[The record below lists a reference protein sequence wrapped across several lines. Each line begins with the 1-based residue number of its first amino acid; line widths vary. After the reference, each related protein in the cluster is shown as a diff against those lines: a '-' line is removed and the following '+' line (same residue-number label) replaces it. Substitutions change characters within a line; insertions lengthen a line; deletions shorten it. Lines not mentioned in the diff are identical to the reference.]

1 MEDFWTF
8 LAEHADADP
17 VRLLLS
23 QREWPVLPSELSEL
37 EGRISARDLAVNT
50 LEARR
55 KLRKKLPAW
64 AERADLVY
72 PVPLSA
78 EQCSSEQTARYKAQV
93 AAAGTG
99 EAVAAHLAA
108 AGTQAPASAR
118 PAPAGTQAV
127 AAEARE
133 TATDARREPLRIAD
147 LTGGLGVDARAFRE
161 VAGEV
166 LYNDMNP
173 LLAAA
178 ARHNFPKLGCPDIR
192 IRNRELKPGNLKEI
206 LDGFQPDVIFLD
218 PARRAGDG
226 RKVFRLED
234 CAPDVLQLL
243 PELFRACRHL
253 LLKLSPMADISLLAR
268 QFGAAAETT
277 GLPGTP
283 VREVHVVASGGECKE
298 LLLLLDREYAGAY
311 SLHCVEDGHVLAFG
325 PSETQ
330 PACRYPA
337 DAAEVAGWLFEPGKS
352 LTKAGVF
359 NGICGRFGL
368 VKLGRHTHLYLAP
381 EPSETLKPFGNLFKI
396 KEIFPLNKQT
406 MKAASE
412 RRPRADVTARNIP
425 MASEELAKR
434 MQVTPGG
441 DLHLFGVRIDSA
453 THAGNYLLVCE
464 RI

>member
-23 QREWPVLPSELSEL
+23 QREWPVLPDELAEFAGL
-37 EGRISARDLAVNT
+37 IPARDLAVNT
-50 LEARR
+50 LEGRR
-55 KLRKKLPAW
+55 KLRKKLTAW

-93 AAAGTG
+93 AAA
-99 EAVAAHLAA
+99 AHLAA
-108 AGTQAPASAR
+108 
-118 PAPAGTQAV
+118 AGTQAV

-178 ARHNFPKLGCPDIR
+178 ARHNFPRIGCPDIR
-192 IRNRELKPGNLKEI
+192 IRNRELKPGNLREI

-243 PELFRACRHL
+243 PELFRACKHL
-253 LLKLSPMADISLLAR
+253 LLKLSPMADITLLAR
-268 QFGAAAETT
+268 QFGAAAEAT

-298 LLLLLDREYAGAY
+298 LLFRLDREYAGAY

-368 VKLGRHTHLYLAP
+368 IKLGRHTHLYLAP
-381 EPSETLKPFGNLFKI
+381 EPSETLRAFGNVFKI

-406 MKAASE
+406 LKAAAE

-441 DLHLFGVRIDSA
+441 NLHLFGVRIDSA
-453 THAGNYLLVCE
+453 TRAGNYLLVCE
-464 RI
+464 RP